1 MIASLMQAVQ
11 ALGSRHVATCLLC
24 QLYPV
29 QLQYSL
35 CKSCWTELP
44 WLLQSASASNQS
56 ISHPV
61 QAACHYGWPVDRLIH
76 LYKYQQRLDV
86 LPVLRDILLRTSRP
100 SVQALIAV
108 PSSPE
113 RLVTRGFNPASLL
126 AHELSKAWQ
135 IPVWQP
141 LNRHHTPAQ
150 QNLSRAERLTN
161 LQDAFYI
168 NTTQCRVIYRKVLII
183 DDVITTGSTL
193 NAIHQQLE
201 SLGVQQI
208 QSLVI
213 AQA

>member
-1 MIASLMQAVQ
+1 MQAVRT
-11 ALGSRHVATCLLC
+11 LGSRHIATCLLC

-29 QLQYSL
+29 QPQHSL

-44 WLLQSASASNQS
+44 WLLQTTPIGGQITAHS
-56 ISHPV
+56 V
-61 QAACHYGWPVDRLIH
+61 LAACHYAWPVDRLIH
-76 LYKYQQRLDV
+76 QYKYQQRLDV
-86 LPVLRDILLRTSRP
+86 LPILRDILLRIPRP

-113 RLVTRGFNPASLL
+113 RLVTRGFNPASML
-126 AHELSKAWQ
+126 AKELSRVWQ

-150 QNLSRAERLTN
+150 QNLSRSERLTN

-208 QSLVI
+208 QSLVV
-213 AQA
+213 AHA